1 MIDDFYQ
8 LIEEALT
15 KSPLKP
21 LRNAIKNAL
30 KLKKRVYQMFRHGEL
45 PLHNNHNEQLIRP
58 TTLIRKN
65 SLFAKSTAGAKANAI
80 WYSIVQTAKLN
91 HLDVF
96 KYLETLLSAFTKRE
110 TPEIEAYLP
119 WAREIQES
127 CKA

>member
-1 MIDDFYQ
+1 M
-8 LIEEALT
+8 
-15 KSPLKP
+15 
-21 LRNAIKNAL
+21 
-30 KLKKRVYQMFRHGEL
+30 
-45 PLHNNHNEQLIRP
+45 HNNHNEQLIRP

-65 SLFAKSTAGAKANAI
+65 SLFAKPTAGAKANAI

-127 CKA
+127 CKT

>member
-1 MIDDFYQ
+1 
-8 LIEEALT
+8 
-15 KSPLKP
+15 
-21 LRNAIKNAL
+21 
-30 KLKKRVYQMFRHGEL
+30 
-45 PLHNNHNEQLIRP
+45 
-58 TTLIRKN
+58 
-65 SLFAKSTAGAKANAI
+65 GAKANAI

-96 KYLETLLSAFTKRE
+96 KYLEPLLSAFTKRE